1 MTATVID
8 DAVRAE
14 VASNGQAT
22 STVTKL
28 PEDARKFL
36 LERERL
42 IDRQIE
48 QLQDQAQELMARK
61 VELRSAVLEGMG
73 LKGNVTN
80 FDLADGTV
88 EIDAS

>member
-8 DAVRAE
+8 NAVRAE
-14 VASNGQAT
+14 VASNGQVT
-22 STVTKL
+22 STVTQL

-42 IDRQIE
+42 IDRQID
-48 QLQDQAQELMARK
+48 QLQEQAQALMARK